1 MTGGGQFPFG
11 GGRIAATFTASS
23 HGPEHTEKATTMS
36 SHTTPCRSIGRLV
49 TLAAAIL
56 LASTAARAQDNTIY
70 IGMNGGDMERSYTK
84 YVFPAFERIHG
95 VKVVVVP
102 GTSSDI
108 LAKVQ
113 ASKERPPVHV
123 MFLDD
128 GVMMRAIKL
137 GLCQKLTD
145 TAALADLYPS
155 ARMVGD
161 MAAGVNV
168 GMTGIAYNK
177 KMFDEKKWPA
187 PTSWMDLADPKFKGK
202 VVFQSMPA
210 SSFGLHGF
218 LMFNRIQGGT
228 EKNVDPGFSKWAST
242 IGPNV
247 LEYIPSSAK
256 LSEMVQN
263 GEAAIFPLTPTGVAT
278 QKARGVPME
287 YAQPKEGSVL
297 LMVAECVTANN
308 SNPAMAQKLAAF
320 LLTPQAQAAALEFG
334 NQIPSNQKTQPGS
347 PAAQATV
354 DRFKGY
360 MKTVITLDWESVNQL
375 RPEWNARWNKT
386 VER

>member
-1 MTGGGQFPFG
+1 MSPF
-11 GGRIAATFTASS
+11 RKTAALLALS
-23 HGPEHTEKATTMS
+23 
-36 SHTTPCRSIGRLV
+36 
-49 TLAAAIL
+49 TLAAA
-56 LASTAARAQDNTIY
+56 AAAQDKTLY
-70 IGMNGGDMERSYTK
+70 IGMNGGDMERSYTR

-113 ASKERPPVHV
+113 ASKEKPPVHV

-137 GLCQKLTD
+137 GLCQKMSDSPVLK
-145 TAALADLYPS
+145 DLYPS
-155 ARMVGD
+155 ARMADG

-177 KMFDEKKWPA
+177 KLFDEKKWPA
-187 PTSWMDLADPKFKGK
+187 PTSWLDFADPKFKGK
-202 VVFQSMPA
+202 VVVQSLPS
-210 SSFGLHGF
+210 SSFGLHAF
-218 LMFNRIQGGT
+218 LMFNRTQGGS
-228 EKNVDPGFSKWAST
+228 EKNVDPGFSKWGSS

-263 GEAAIFPLTPTGVAT
+263 GEAAIFPLTPTAVAT
-278 QKARGVPME
+278 QKARGVAME
-287 YAQPKEGSVL
+287 YVQPKEGSVL
-297 LMVAECVTANN
+297 LMVAECVTAHNDN
-308 SNPAMAQKLAAF
+308 AAMAQKLAEF

-334 NQIPSNQKTQPGS
+334 NQIPSNLKTQPS
-347 PAAQATV
+347 TPAAQATV
-354 DRFKGY
+354 DKFKSY
-360 MKTVITLDWESVNQL
+360 MKTVITLDWDSVNQL
-375 RPEWNARWNKT
+375 RPEWNTRWNKT

>member
-1 MTGGGQFPFG
+1 MSLPRTPATLLTLSMLALATG
-11 GGRIAATFTASS
+11 A
-23 HGPEHTEKATTMS
+23 
-36 SHTTPCRSIGRLV
+36 
-49 TLAAAIL
+49 LAQ
-56 LASTAARAQDNTIY
+56 TKTIY

-84 YVFPAFERIHG
+84 YVFPAFERIHNA
-95 VKVVVVP
+95 KVVVVP

-113 ASKERPPVHV
+113 ASKEKPPVHV

-128 GVMMRAIKL
+128 GVMMRAIKM
-137 GLCQKLTD
+137 GLCQKMADSPVLK
-145 TAALADLYPS
+145 DLYPS
-155 ARMVGD
+155 ARMAGG

-168 GMTGIAYNK
+168 GMTGIGYNK

-187 PTSWMDLADPKFKGK
+187 PTSWLDFADPKFKGK
-202 VVFQSMPA
+202 VVFQSMPS

-218 LMFNRIQGGT
+218 LMFNRTQGGSD
-228 EKNVDPGFSKWAST
+228 KNVEPGFAKWGST

-308 SNPAMAQKLAAF
+308 DQPALAQKLAEF
-320 LLTPQAQAAALEFG
+320 LLTPEAQAAALEFG
-334 NQIPSNQKTQPGS
+334 NQIPSNQKTKVAS
-347 PAAQATV
+347 ATAQATV
-354 DRFKGY
+354 DRFQGY
-360 MKTVITLDWESVNQL
+360 MKNVITLDWDSVNAL
-375 RPEWNARWNKT
+375 RPEWNTRWNKT

>member
-1 MTGGGQFPFG
+1 MSTPNARLFAL
-11 GGRIAATFTASS
+11 AATVACALGTISA
-23 HGPEHTEKATTMS
+23 H
-36 SHTTPCRSIGRLV
+36 
-49 TLAAAIL
+49 
-56 LASTAARAQDNTIY
+56 AQDNKTLY
-70 IGMNGGDMERSYTK
+70 IGMNGGDMERSYTR
-84 YVFPAFERIHG
+84 YVFPAFEKIHG

-113 ASKERPPVHV
+113 ASKEKPPVHV

-128 GVMMRAIKL
+128 GVMMRAIKM
-137 GLCQKLTD
+137 GLCSKLAD
-145 TAALADLYPS
+145 SPVLKDLYPS
-155 ARMVGD
+155 ARMGGD

-187 PTSWMDLADPKFKGK
+187 PTSWMDFADPKFKGK

-218 LMFNRIQGGT
+218 LMFNRIQGGS
-228 EKNVDPGFSKWAST
+228 EKNVDPGFAKWGST

-247 LEYIPSSAK
+247 LEYIPSSGK

-297 LMVAECVTANN
+297 LMVAECVVANN
-308 SNPAMAQKLAAF
+308 NNPAMAQKLAEF
-320 LLTPQAQAAALEFG
+320 LLSPQAQAAALEFG
-334 NQIPSNQKTQPGS
+334 NQIPSNLKTS
-347 PAAQATV
+347 ITNATSQATV

-360 MKTVITLDWESVNQL
+360 MKTVVTLDWEAINAV
-375 RPEWNARWNKT
+375 RPEWNARWNKS

>member
-1 MTGGGQFPFG
+1 MKTT
-11 GGRIAATFTASS
+11 RHALLHLTLLAS
-23 HGPEHTEKATTMS
+23 A
-36 SHTTPCRSIGRLV
+36 
-49 TLAAAIL
+49 LAAA
-56 LASTAARAQDNTIY
+56 SGVQAQEKTLY

-128 GVMMRAIKL
+128 GVMIRAIKL
-137 GLCQKLTD
+137 GLCQKMAPSPVLK
-145 TAALADLYPS
+145 DLYPS
-155 ARMVGD
+155 AIMEGG

-168 GMTGIAYNK
+168 GMTGIGYNK
-177 KMFDEKKWPA
+177 KMFDEKKWAA
-187 PTSWMDLADPKFKGK
+187 PTSWMDFADPKYKGK

-218 LMFNRIQGGT
+218 LMFNRIQGGS
-228 EKNVDPGFSKWAST
+228 EKNVDPGFAKCSST

-256 LSEMVQN
+256 LSEMVQT

-278 QKARGVPME
+278 QKARGIPME

-308 SNPAMAQKLAAF
+308 DNPAMAQKLAEF
-320 LLTPQAQAAALEFG
+320 LLTPQAQSAALEFG
-334 NQIPSNQKTQPGS
+334 NQIPSNLKTQPGT
-347 PAAQATV
+347 PAAAATV
-354 DRFKGY
+354 ERFKVF
-360 MKTVITLDWESVNQL
+360 MKTVITLDWESINRL
-375 RPEWNARWNKT
+375 RPDWNTRWNKT
-386 VER
+386 IER

>member
-1 MTGGGQFPFG
+1 MTRPTT
-11 GGRIAATFTASS
+11 RLTLVAAA
-23 HGPEHTEKATTMS
+23 
-36 SHTTPCRSIGRLV
+36 L
-49 TLAAAIL
+49 TLAVAAQ
-56 LASTAARAQDNTIY
+56 AQDKTLY

-84 YVFPAFERIHG
+84 YVFPAFEKIYG

-113 ASKERPPVHV
+113 ASKEKPPVHV

-128 GVMMRAIKL
+128 GVMVRAIKM

-145 TAALADLYPS
+145 APSLKDLYPA
-155 ARMVGD
+155 ARMAGD

-168 GMTGIAYNK
+168 GMTGIGYNK
-177 KMFDEKKWPA
+177 KMFDEKKWAA
-187 PTSWMDLADPKFKGK
+187 PTSWMDFADPKFKGK

-228 EKNVDPGFSKWAST
+228 DKNVDPGFSKWAGT

-256 LSEMVQN
+256 LSEMVQT
-263 GEAAIFPLTPTGVAT
+263 GEAAIFPLTPTAVAT
-278 QKARGVPME
+278 QKARGIPME

-297 LMVAECVTANN
+297 LMLAECVTANN
-308 SNPAMAQKLAAF
+308 GNAAMAQKLAEF
-320 LLTPQAQAAALEFG
+320 LLTPQAQSAALEFG
-334 NQIPSNQKTQPGS
+334 NQIPSNLKTQPS
-347 PAAQATV
+347 NPTAQATV
-354 DRFKGY
+354 DQFKVY
-360 MKTVITLDWESVNQL
+360 MKTVNTLDWDAVNTL
-375 RPEWNARWNKT
+375 RPEWNTRWNKT

>member
-1 MTGGGQFPFG
+1 MKP
-11 GGRIAATFTASS
+11 
-23 HGPEHTEKATTMS
+23 
-36 SHTTPCRSIGRLV
+36 TPARMALLTLG
-49 TLAAAIL
+49 TLALAGAAQ
-56 LASTAARAQDNTIY
+56 AQTQTIY

-84 YVFPAFERIHG
+84 YVFPAFERIHNA
-95 VKVVVVP
+95 KVVVVP

-113 ASKERPPVHV
+113 ASKEKPPVHV

-128 GVMMRAIKL
+128 GVMMRAIKM
-137 GLCQKLTD
+137 GLCQKMADSPVLK
-145 TAALADLYPS
+145 DLYPS
-155 ARMVGD
+155 ARMAGG

-168 GMTGIAYNK
+168 GMTGIGYNK

-187 PTSWMDLADPKFKGK
+187 PTSWLDFADPKFKGK
-202 VVFQSMPA
+202 VVFQSMPS

-218 LMFNRIQGGT
+218 LMFNRTQGGN
-228 EKNVDPGFSKWAST
+228 EKNVEPGFAKWRST

-308 SNPAMAQKLAAF
+308 DQPALAQKLAEF
-320 LLTPQAQAAALEFG
+320 LLTPEAQAAALEFG
-334 NQIPSNQKTQPGS
+334 NQIPSNQKTKVS
-347 PAAQATV
+347 SATAQATV
-354 DRFKGY
+354 DRFQGY
-360 MKTVITLDWESVNQL
+360 MKTVITLDWDSVNAL
-375 RPEWNARWNKT
+375 RPEWNTRWNKT

>member
-1 MTGGGQFPFG
+1 MT
-11 GGRIAATFTASS
+11 
-23 HGPEHTEKATTMS
+23 
-36 SHTTPCRSIGRLV
+36 RLTRPPV
-49 TLAAAIL
+49 LAAAAAAL
-56 LASTAARAQDNTIY
+56 FAVTAAAHAEDKTLY
-70 IGMNGGDMERSYTK
+70 IGMNGGDMERSYSK
-84 YVFPAFERIHG
+84 YVFPAFEKIYG
-95 VKVVVVP
+95 AKVVVVP

-113 ASKERPPVHV
+113 ASKEKPPVHV

-128 GVMMRAIKL
+128 GVMMRAIKM
-137 GLCQKLTD
+137 GLCQKMADSPVLK
-145 TAALADLYPS
+145 DLYP
-155 ARMVGD
+155 AAHMGNG

-168 GMTGIAYNK
+168 GMTGIGYNK
-177 KMFDEKKWPA
+177 KMFDEKKWPT
-187 PTSWMDLADPKFKGK
+187 PTSWMDFADPKFKGK
-202 VVFQSMPA
+202 VVFQSLPA

-228 EKNVDPGFSKWAST
+228 DKNVDPGFAKWGST

-256 LSEMVQN
+256 LSEMVQT
-263 GEAAIFPLTPTGVAT
+263 GEAAIFPLTPTAVAT

-308 SNPAMAQKLAAF
+308 DNPALAQKLAEF
-320 LLTPQAQAAALEFG
+320 LLTPQAQSAALEFG
-334 NQIPSNQKTQPGS
+334 NQIPSNLKTQPSS
-347 PAAQATV
+347 PAAAATV
-354 DRFKGY
+354 EKFKIY
-360 MKTVITLDWESVNQL
+360 MKTVNTLDWDAVNAL
-375 RPEWNARWNKT
+375 RPEWNTRWNKT

>member
-1 MTGGGQFPFG
+1 MSRLT
-11 GGRIAATFTASS
+11 RKLALAATAS
-23 HGPEHTEKATTMS
+23 
-36 SHTTPCRSIGRLV
+36 LF
-49 TLAAAIL
+49 AAAAHAEDKTL
-56 LASTAARAQDNTIY
+56 Y
-70 IGMNGGDMERSYTK
+70 IGMNGGDMERSYSK
-84 YVFPAFERIHG
+84 YVFPAFEKIYG
-95 VKVVVVP
+95 AKVVVVP

-113 ASKERPPVHV
+113 ASKEKPPVHV

-128 GVMMRAIKL
+128 GVMMRAIKM
-137 GLCQKLTD
+137 GLCQKMADSPVLK
-145 TAALADLYPS
+145 DLYP
-155 ARMVGD
+155 AAHMGNG

-168 GMTGIAYNK
+168 GMTGIGYNK

-187 PTSWMDLADPKFKGK
+187 PTSWMDFADPKFKGK

-228 EKNVDPGFSKWAST
+228 DKNVDPGFAKWAST

-256 LSEMVQN
+256 LSEMVQT

-308 SNPAMAQKLAAF
+308 DNPALAQKLAEF
-320 LLTPQAQAAALEFG
+320 LLTPQAQSAALEFG
-334 NQIPSNQKTQPGS
+334 NQIPSNLKTQPS
-347 PAAQATV
+347 TPVAAATV
-354 DRFKGY
+354 EKFKGY
-360 MKTVITLDWESVNQL
+360 MKTVNTLDWDAVNAL
-375 RPEWNARWNKT
+375 RPEWNTRWNKT

>member
-1 MTGGGQFPFG
+1 MSLPRTP
-11 GGRIAATFTASS
+11 ATLLALS
-23 HGPEHTEKATTMS
+23 
-36 SHTTPCRSIGRLV
+36 
-49 TLAAAIL
+49 TLA
-56 LASTAARAQDNTIY
+56 LAGGALAQTKTIY

-84 YVFPAFERIHG
+84 YVFPAFERIHNA
-95 VKVVVVP
+95 KVVVVP

-113 ASKERPPVHV
+113 ASKEKPPVHV

-128 GVMMRAIKL
+128 GVMMRAIKM
-137 GLCQKLTD
+137 GLCQKLAD
-145 TAALADLYPS
+145 SPVQKDLYPS
-155 ARMVGD
+155 ARMAGG

-168 GMTGIAYNK
+168 GMTGIGYNK

-187 PTSWMDLADPKFKGK
+187 PTSWLDFADPKFKGK
-202 VVFQSMPA
+202 VVFQSMPS

-218 LMFNRIQGGT
+218 LMFNRTQGGSD
-228 EKNVDPGFSKWAST
+228 KNVEPGFAKWGST

-308 SNPAMAQKLAAF
+308 DQPALAQKLAEF
-320 LLTPQAQAAALEFG
+320 LLTPEAQAAALEFG
-334 NQIPSNQKTQPGS
+334 NQIPSNQKTKVS
-347 PAAQATV
+347 SAAAQATV
-354 DRFKGY
+354 DRFQGY
-360 MKTVITLDWESVNQL
+360 MKTVITLDWDSVNAL
-375 RPEWNARWNKT
+375 RPEWNTRWNKS

>member
-1 MTGGGQFPFG
+1 MAKP
-11 GGRIAATFTASS
+11 ILS
-23 HGPEHTEKATTMS
+23 
-36 SHTTPCRSIGRLV
+36 L
-49 TLAAAIL
+49 TLLSAAAL
-56 LASTAARAQDNTIY
+56 LAGTAAHAQDKTLY

-84 YVFPAFERIHG
+84 YVFPAFEKIHG

-113 ASKERPPVHV
+113 ASKEKPPVHV

-128 GVMMRAIKL
+128 GVMMRAIKM
-137 GLCQKLTD
+137 GLCQKLSE
-145 TAALADLYPS
+145 APSLKDLYPS
-155 ARMVGD
+155 ARLPGD

-168 GMTGIAYNK
+168 GMQGIGYNK

-187 PTSWMDLADPKFKGK
+187 PTSWMDFADPKFKGK

-218 LMFNRIQGGT
+218 LMFNRIQGGS

-256 LSEMVQN
+256 LSEMVQT
-263 GEAAIFPLTPTGVAT
+263 GEAAIFPLTPTMVAT

-287 YAQPKEGSVL
+287 YAQPKEGAVL
-297 LMVAECVTANN
+297 LVVAECVTANN
-308 SNPAMAQKLAAF
+308 SNPAAQD
-320 LLTPQAQAAALEFG
+320 
-334 NQIPSNQKTQPGS
+334 
-347 PAAQATV
+347 TV
-354 DRFKGY
+354 YRFKGY
-360 MKTVITLDWESVNQL
+360 MKTVNTLDWDAVNAL
-375 RPEWNARWNKT
+375 RPEWNTRWNKT

>member
-1 MTGGGQFPFG
+1 MTFD
-11 GGRIAATFTASS
+11 ATPARALR
-23 HGPEHTEKATTMS
+23 P
-36 SHTTPCRSIGRLV
+36 
-49 TLAAAIL
+49 LAAAATLAL
-56 LASTAARAQDNTIY
+56 LAAAGAHAQDKTIY
-70 IGMNGGDMERSYTK
+70 IGMNGGDMERSYVK

-95 VKVVVVP
+95 AKVVVVP

-113 ASKERPPVHV
+113 ASKEKPPVHV

-128 GVMMRAIKL
+128 GVMMRAIKM

-145 TAALADLYPS
+145 TAALKDLYAS
-155 ARMVGD
+155 ARMPGD

-168 GMTGIAYNK
+168 GMTGIGYNK

-187 PTSWMDLADPKFKGK
+187 PTSWMDFADPKFKGK
-202 VVFQSMPA
+202 VVFQSLPA
-210 SSFGLHGF
+210 STFGLHGF

-228 EKNVDPGFSKWAST
+228 DSNVEPGFAKWKST

-247 LEYIPSSAK
+247 LEYIPSSGK

-278 QKARGVPME
+278 QKARGIPME

-297 LMVAECVTANN
+297 LTVAECVTAKND
-308 SNPAMAQKLAAF
+308 SPELAQKLAAF

-334 NQIPSNQKTQPGS
+334 NQIPSNTKTQPS
-347 PAAQATV
+347 TPAAQATV
-354 DRFKGY
+354 DRFKEY
-360 MKTVITLDWESVNQL
+360 MKTVKVLDWDAVNQL
-375 RPEWNARWNKT
+375 RPEWNTRWNKT
-386 VER
+386 IER

>member
-1 MTGGGQFPFG
+1 MHPRTL
-11 GGRIAATFTASS
+11 
-23 HGPEHTEKATTMS
+23 
-36 SHTTPCRSIGRLV
+36 TP
-49 TLAAAIL
+49 TLAALAAL
-56 LASTAARAQDNTIY
+56 LAAGTAAAQDKTIY

-113 ASKERPPVHV
+113 ASKEKPPVHV

-128 GVMMRAIKL
+128 GVMMRAIKM
-137 GLCQKLTD
+137 GLCQKLENA
-145 TAALADLYPS
+145 AALKDLYPS
-155 ARMVGD
+155 ARMPGD

-177 KMFDEKKWPA
+177 KLFDERKWPA
-187 PTSWMDLADPKFKGK
+187 PTSWMDFADPKFKGK
-202 VVFQSMPA
+202 VVFQSLP
-210 SSFGLHGF
+210 SSTFGLHGF
-218 LMFNRIQGGT
+218 LMFNRIQGGS
-228 EKNVDPGFSKWAST
+228 EKNVDPGFTKWAST

-297 LMVAECVTANN
+297 LTVAECVTKNN
-308 SNPAMAQKLAAF
+308 DNPAMAQKLAEF

-334 NQIPSNQKTQPGS
+334 NQIPSNMKTDPS
-347 PAAQATV
+347 STAAKATV

-360 MKTVITLDWESVNQL
+360 MKTVVTLDWDTVNAV
-375 RPEWNARWNKT
+375 RPEWNTRWNKT
-386 VER
+386 IER

>member
-1 MTGGGQFPFG
+1 MSHSPKS
-11 GGRIAATFTASS
+11 ATPIRLAIVAGTA
-23 HGPEHTEKATTMS
+23 
-36 SHTTPCRSIGRLV
+36 L
-49 TLAAAIL
+49 LAAAG
-56 LASTAARAQDNTIY
+56 ATAQDKTLY

-84 YVFPAFERIHG
+84 YVFPAFEKIHG

-128 GVMMRAIKL
+128 GVMVRAIKL
-137 GLCQKLTD
+137 GLCQKLD
-145 TAALADLYPS
+145 NSPVLKDLYPS
-155 ARMVGD
+155 ARMAGD

-168 GMTGIAYNK
+168 GMTGIGYNK
-177 KMFDEKKWPA
+177 KMFDEKKWAP
-187 PTSWMDLADPKFKGK
+187 PTSWLDFADPKYKGK
-202 VVFQSMPA
+202 VVFQSLPS

-218 LMFNRIQGGT
+218 LMFNRIQGGSD
-228 EKNVDPGFSKWAST
+228 KNVDPGFSKWAST

-256 LSEMVQN
+256 LAEMVQN
-263 GEAAIFPLTPTGVAT
+263 GEAAIFPLTPTAVAT
-278 QKARGVPME
+278 QKARGVAME

-297 LMVAECVTANN
+297 LMVAECVTAHNG
-308 SNPAMAQKLAAF
+308 NPALAQKLAEF
-320 LLTPQAQAAALEFG
+320 LLSTQAQAAALEFG
-334 NQIPSNQKTQPGS
+334 NQIPSNLMTQPGS

-354 DRFKGY
+354 DRFKVY
-360 MKTVITLDWESVNQL
+360 MKSVVTLDWDAVNAL
-375 RPEWNARWNKT
+375 RPEWNMRWNKT
-386 VER
+386 IER